1 MKIAFDLRRM
11 ANPGIGRYMRCL
23 VEAVLRSDCENE
35 YLLLLPPDS
44 PEFGS
49 SFGNVTRLIPRSR
62 YYSIREQVELPRI
75 LREQKVDLLH
85 SPHFLLPLSRP
96 CPAVV
101 TIHDVIYIA
110 CPQDLPSPFGRLY
123 YSAMM
128 RASAR
133 LTNLII
139 TDSFFS
145 RREIVK
151 YLHVDA
157 SKVLVIYPAVDPHFA
172 PIWDANDL
180 EQVRAKYSIAG
191 DYVFYTGIYKRR
203 KNHQGLMRA
212 FKHFMQSGGKAQLV
226 ISGPI
231 GEGEREL
238 RALASALNI
247 ASKVVFTGFID
258 DHELCALYSGAAVYA
273 CPSLYEGFGF
283 TVLEAM
289 ACGVPVVSSSSAS
302 LPEVAGDAALYADAQ
317 NSVDF
322 GDALYRAFTDETL
335 RSELRGRAKQNLR
348 RFSWDLAA
356 ESSLRCY
363 EDVTRISKRPAAIAA

>member
-23 VEAVLRSDCENE
+23 VEAVLRSDCDNE
-35 YLLLLPPDS
+35 YLLLLPPDN

-157 SKVLVIYPAVDPHFA
+157 SKVLVIYPAVDPRLA
-172 PIWDANDL
+172 PIWDANDP

-191 DYVFYTGIYKRR
+191 DYVFYTGIYKPR

-289 ACGVPVVSSSSAS
+289 ACGVPVVSSHSAS

-317 NSVDF
+317 SPVDF

-335 RSELRGRAKQNLR
+335 RSELRARAKQNLR